1 MGHLN
6 RSKQRELAMTILYQ
20 VAVYDSNNINYNIE
34 DIYNEVLEIDSNFV
48 RDIVNGVIVHKDE
61 IDDLANKYLKDW
73 HINRLGKT
81 DQAILRIGIYELK
94 YTDTPPIV
102 CINEAVELAKKYS
115 DDKVVGMING
125 VLDKIYHEE

>member
-1 MGHLN
+1 MN
-6 RSKQRELAMTILYQ
+6 RSKLRELAMTILYQ
-20 VAVYDSNNINYNIE
+20 VIIYDSNKINYDIE
-34 DIYNEVLEIDSNFV
+34 DIYKEILEIDSNFV
-48 RDIVNGVIVHKDE
+48 REIVNGVIYNKE
-61 IDDLANKYLKDW
+61 TIDNIANKFLKDW
-73 HINRLGKT
+73 NINRLGKT

-94 YTDTPPIV
+94 YTETPPIV